1 MFPASR
7 KSVPKWRPNSRCNT
21 RVAVSAVA
29 RFGPTTRRRFCLAPQ
44 ASSGFRESTWL
55 VCRPNRGNAAADGS
69 GTAIR
74 LGFRFRHAAQSDGER
89 TRMGNLNIEVPEY
102 VVRSLEGIAAA
113 QRKSIQQ
120 LAQERL
126 SSLVEVVPKARAG
139 SPTAVL
145 RAMQEPPHPSSAD
158 VDELDAAMLV
168 GRLPIRTRGLACP

>member
-1 MFPASR
+1 MA
-7 KSVPKWRPNSRCNT
+7 
-21 RVAVSAVA
+21 
-29 RFGPTTRRRFCLAPQ
+29 
-44 ASSGFRESTWL
+44 
-55 VCRPNRGNAAADGS
+55 
-69 GTAIR
+69 
-74 LGFRFRHAAQSDGER
+74 
-89 TRMGNLNIEVPEY
+89 NLNIEVPDH

>member
-1 MFPASR
+1 MA
-7 KSVPKWRPNSRCNT
+7 
-21 RVAVSAVA
+21 
-29 RFGPTTRRRFCLAPQ
+29 
-44 ASSGFRESTWL
+44 
-55 VCRPNRGNAAADGS
+55 
-69 GTAIR
+69 
-74 LGFRFRHAAQSDGER
+74 
-89 TRMGNLNIEVPEY
+89 NLNIEVPDH

-120 LAQERL
+120 LALERL

-158 VDELDAAMLV
+158 VDELDAAMLA